1 MGGLAA
7 LLIISALIYWMIKRK
22 IDSHAMKLQQLYQQ
36 NSGYYSQPPHETGN
50 MHYMPILVEAPTEK
64 LAAEA
69 GSIPI
74 PPPPPVEIGSKDGS

>member
-1 MGGLAA
+1 
-7 LLIISALIYWMIKRK
+7 
-22 IDSHAMKLQQLYQQ
+22 
-36 NSGYYSQPPHETGN
+36 
-50 MHYMPILVEAPTEK
+50 MPILVEAPTEK